1 MISLHVYT
9 QSFQKFLSKMNG
21 SQLTSFLSVAGRDR
35 SSNKAQALVAFRK
48 PFYIL
53 GELTPDLFA
62 PAPRRGVERLMVVID
77 QINQKEGRG
86 AVRIGSVPKTPTW
99 AMRREMLSQSF
110 TTRWEVVIGRR
121 GSASIIRLGGL

>member
-1 MISLHVYT
+1 
-9 QSFQKFLSKMNG
+9 MNG

-35 SSNKAQALVAFRK
+35 SSNKVQALVAFRK

-62 PAPRRGVERLMVVID
+62 PAPRRRVERLMVVID

-86 AVRIGSVPKTPTW
+86 AVRIGSVPKTQTW

-110 TTRWEVVIGRR
+110 TTRWEVVIGVR
-121 GSASIIRLGGL
+121 G